1 VKYRYDEMTWP
12 EVRVAIRHDP
22 VLVLPTGTT
31 EQHGYHLPLMV
42 DYLCA
47 TEVARAA
54 VERVAPRAI
63 LMQPVV
69 YSFNEHHMDFPGT
82 ITIDEGTI
90 IDDVFCI
97 GRSLAHHGFRRILIL
112 DGHGSNIP
120 FMDIAPRRITNK
132 TEAICA
138 MTSWWSLMTSADY
151 RRWRESRFPGGTGH
165 ACELET
171 SVVLHLRPDLVD
183 MAKAVD
189 EVSMQMS
196 ESLYWDLEGGGPVR
210 FQEFFTRNSLSGVV
224 GEATRAT
231 AEKGRLI
238 FDVVVER
245 LAGFLEKFRRR
256 EIRPRRE
263 LHDAERYPV
272 P

>member
-54 VERVAPRAI
+54 VERVAP
-63 LMQPVV
+63 
-69 YSFNEHHMDFPGT
+69 
-82 ITIDEGTI
+82 
-90 IDDVFCI
+90 
-97 GRSLAHHGFRRILIL
+97 
-112 DGHGSNIP
+112 
-120 FMDIAPRRITNK
+120 
-132 TEAICA
+132 
-138 MTSWWSLMTSADY
+138 WSLMTSADY